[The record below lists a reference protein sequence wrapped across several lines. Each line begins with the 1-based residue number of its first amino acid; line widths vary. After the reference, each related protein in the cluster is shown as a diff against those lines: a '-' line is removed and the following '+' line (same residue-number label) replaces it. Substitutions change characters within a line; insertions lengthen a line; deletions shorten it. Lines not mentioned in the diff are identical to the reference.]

1 MSPVRQV
8 SIFGGVVSNDSVR
21 LGEIAQAFR
30 TSNLRATLDCRQNR
44 QANCFSQLCFVLV
57 PRHFVLVP
65 RHGSTLQDRVRAKGM
80 ERTNASGSAPRV
92 GPPQL

>member
-57 PRHFVLVP
+57 PRH
-65 RHGSTLQDRVRAKGM
+65 GSTLQDRVRAK
-80 ERTNASGSAPRV
+80 ASGSAARV
-92 GPPQL
+92 GPQL